1 MESTYVPELYGIT
14 EEIIKWRQ
22 NLMGQRFIIHTDH
35 YSLKNLIN
43 RVIQTPEQHQYL
55 NELLSFSYLILYK
68 RARTWQPKFQQAN
81 TAIPHDGEEH
91 QLFFLIKP
99 QFDIIDSLKLK
110 NEFDEEIYLLHKRW
124 TRLASTIYFQER
136 SIIWKGRLR
145 LSSTLSL
152 TARLFQLLGSSFYA

>member
-1 MESTYVPELYGIT
+1 MQMESTYVPELYGIT

-68 RARTWQPKFQQAN
+68 RAKE
-81 TAIPHDGEEH
+81 HDN
-91 QLFFLIKP
+91 QNFN
-99 QFDIIDSLKLK
+99 KLTLP
-110 NEFDEEIYLLHKRW
+110 FPMMV
-124 TRLASTIYFQER
+124 R
-136 SIIWKGRLR
+136 SINC
-145 LSSTLSL
+145 SSSSSHSLISL
-152 TARLFQLLGSSFYA
+152 TVLSWRMNLMRKYTYFIKGELGLPPQYTSRNGLLFEKGD